1 MISMSWTLETIH
13 PLFVHFPIALFSTG
27 LLIDILSRFWE
38 SHKEEL
44 DSVGLWIMGFA
55 LLSSVFT
62 ALTGIIAYIQQS
74 QFSYFLHFNHG
85 ILAILSMIIFS
96 LLFWVR
102 IDFELELR
110 HSIIKQNIYLI
121 IQILS
126 TSILFYSAHLGAIA
140 AERI

>member
-1 MISMSWTLETIH
+1 MPWTLETIH

-27 LLIDILSRFWE
+27 LFIDILSRLWKSYE
-38 SHKEEL
+38 EEL
-44 DSVGLWIMGFA
+44 DSVGLWIMGVA
-55 LLSSVFT
+55 LLSSTFT
-62 ALTGIIAYIQQS
+62 ALTGVIAYIKQS
-74 QFSYFLHFNHG
+74 TFSYFFDFHHG
-85 ILAILSMIIFS
+85 ILAILSIIIFS

-102 IDFELELR
+102 VEFQLEFR
-110 HSIIKQNIYLI
+110 YSILKRNIYLL